1 MAMCLKNKSGVECID
16 VNDFLME
23 MFVSVGYDA
32 LLEESETEDMP
43 KINFRR
49 VSRELTDIQDLVE
62 ALKSKVADAEYPGDE
77 NLEDNPAKP
86 EEAPNPPEEPEEE
99 APSEEESSEEE
110 EKEASAPK
118 TVDKDEVVDDMA
130 ELEDMVADIA
140 AELGMG
146 SEEEKETE

>member
-99 APSEEESSEEE
+99 ASSEEESSEEE
-110 EKEASAPK
+110 EKEASAPE